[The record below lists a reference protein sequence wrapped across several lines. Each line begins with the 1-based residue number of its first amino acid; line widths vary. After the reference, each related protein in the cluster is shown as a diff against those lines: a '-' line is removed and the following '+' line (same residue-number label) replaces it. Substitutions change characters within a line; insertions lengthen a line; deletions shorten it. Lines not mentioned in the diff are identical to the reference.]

1 MGALYSLWEQGVR
14 GCSGRGEGGSG
25 HLSNGPRMSRGTHRT
40 AWAAPVVRGGRAR
53 ADFEDGLYAGCY
65 LCSGLMCMYSTAKA
79 VLDVCVVLDVRGRA
93 WSRGI
98 A

>member
-25 HLSNGPRMSRGTHRT
+25 HLSNGPHMSRGTHRT

-53 ADFEDGLYAGCY
+53 ADFEDGAIR
-65 LCSGLMCMYSTAKA
+65 GLHVAQFRS
-79 VLDVCVVLDVRGRA
+79 VCAQCEPVSNEVDGTTH
-93 WSRGI
+93 
-98 A
+98 